1 MFRVKNLSKKISLT
15 LKMWYVVILS
25 LANLGLLGYFFYIR
39 LGYFF
44 NLFSGNAVF
53 MALSCYCY
61 LLAHAITFF
70 FIKEQVTFVTRYEV
84 LTLHIWYHCSKN
96 LEFHKN
102 SLPINLSQAMNA
114 AFLPRRRGIMRSVSP
129 LLLPHLFCWN
139 VT

>member
-70 FIKEQVTFVTRYEV
+70 LIKEQVTCVTRYEV

-102 SLPINLSQAMNA
+102 SQPMNISQATSA
-114 AFLPRRRGIMRSVSP
+114 SLLPKRRKMKRSVSP
-129 LLLPHLFCWN
+129 LPISHLFCRN
-139 VT
+139 AT